1 MGVLD
6 ISPDAW
12 KRTAD
17 GATRALVD
25 PCDAK
30 NHLPDC
36 GFSYIEDW
44 LLAWNI
50 FIFHNVWDV
59 ILPIDFHIFSYFSRW
74 LKPPT
79 RGIQW
84 TFKSFNGII
93 WDMIVDSL
101 KSLHLG
107 LSLGQNMWRLEEFV
121 LLIPKVPDCQCER
134 VHMAVG
140 SLRNVLH
147 HTAGLNFFIH

>member
-1 MGVLD
+1 MIGGLE
-6 ISPDAW
+6 
-12 KRTAD
+12 
-17 GATRALVD
+17 L
-25 PCDAK
+25 
-30 NHLPDC
+30 L
-36 GFSYIEDW
+36 FSIIYGMSSFP
-44 LLAWNI
+44 LT
-50 FIFHNVWDV
+50 FIFFKMV
-59 ILPIDFHIFSYFSRW
+59 IA
-74 LKPPT
+74 PPT

-84 TFKSFNGII
+84 TFNGII

-107 LSLGQNMWRLEEFV
+107 LSLGQNMWRQEF
-121 LLIPKVPDCQCER
+121 LLIPKVPDCQCET